1 MEDHRWV
8 AVHCARRFNG
18 RGEPMDDLV
27 QVALV
32 GVCKAVDR
40 YDPGFGVHFA
50 SFAVP
55 TVLGELRRYFRDA
68 TWPVHVPRRVK
79 ELHLALAAAIDD
91 LHQHLG
97 RAPQIAELAEHMV
110 VSEEDVLVAMEA
122 SAAYRSTPLTPP
134 GDSDGDAAADRH
146 LGVDDADLAGV
157 DDAVLLQHLLG
168 RLPDRE
174 RTIVQ
179 LRFFEGRTQ
188 QEISTEVG
196 LSQVH
201 VSRLLRSSLERLQ
214 RELTGCVSST
224 PRAGSARA

>member
-1 MEDHRWV
+1 M
-8 AVHCARRFNG
+8 ALHCARRFNG

-40 YDPGFGVHFA
+40 YDPDFGVHFA

-79 ELHLALAAAIDD
+79 ELHLRLAAAIDD
-91 LHQHLG
+91 LHQQLG
-97 RAPQIAELAEHMV
+97 RAPRVGELAEHMGAT
-110 VSEEDVLVAMEA
+110 EEDVLVGMEA

-134 GDSDGDAAADRH
+134 GDGDGEGAADRY
-146 LGVDDADLAGV
+146 LGIEDADLAGV
-157 DDAVLLQHLLG
+157 DDTVLLRSVLG
-168 RLPDRE
+168 RLPERE
-174 RTIVQ
+174 RTIVE
-179 LRFFEGRTQ
+179 LRYFEGRTQ
-188 QEISTEVG
+188 QEISNEVG

-201 VSRLLRSSLERLQ
+201 VSRLLRASLERLQ
-214 RELTGCVSST
+214 RELTGCVSSAS
-224 PRAGSARA
+224 RAGSARA